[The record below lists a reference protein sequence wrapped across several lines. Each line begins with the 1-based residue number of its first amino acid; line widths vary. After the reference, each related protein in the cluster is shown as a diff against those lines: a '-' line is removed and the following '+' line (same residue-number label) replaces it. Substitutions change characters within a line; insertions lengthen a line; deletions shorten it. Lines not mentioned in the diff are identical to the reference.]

1 MSAVDAAHV
10 LANRVKKLGICG
22 NVPALLVY
30 ERPSSVWHVTHHCPQ
45 GMAFP
50 DLNAMMIA
58 DGTSNQEINHN
69 ALRKNDNKQR
79 EVVRKRGPSIER
91 KTQRLGRRG
100 KICVLLYQWPV
111 TGIWRQTV
119 CCPDGKALPD
129 LNALLELHEGIPFEL
144 RARPKI

>member
-1 MSAVDAAHV
+1 MSAVDAALV

-50 DLNAMMIA
+50 DLNAM
-58 DGTSNQEINHN
+58 
-69 ALRKNDNKQR
+69 
-79 EVVRKRGPSIER
+79 
-91 KTQRLGRRG
+91 
-100 KICVLLYQWPV
+100 
-111 TGIWRQTV
+111 
-119 CCPDGKALPD
+119 
-129 LNALLELHEGIPFEL
+129 LELHEGIPFEL